1 MQLEEY
7 KNTRRALRL
16 LHSDVKGKE
25 KKSEAKM
32 GIKHLRY
39 LALGILNTLNN
50 LNPRYMKEIFSKT
63 TYLTYPLT

>member
-1 MQLEEY
+1 
-7 KNTRRALRL
+7 
-16 LHSDVKGKE
+16 
-25 KKSEAKM
+25 M

-63 TYLTYPLT
+63 TNLTYPLT